1 MNRQEAEEILRS
13 VQYWHYPF
21 DLPWGKV
28 IPTRASPE
36 RHVLR
41 RQHLFQPLLEIYGGS
56 LAGKTVLDVGC
67 CQGFWSFAA
76 AEAGAAQSLGIDS
89 SQIFI
94 REALALRELNGFSN
108 CEFRCAHVE
117 ECETWT
123 TIATH
128 QITFF
133 FGLFYH
139 LTDPIFALRQA
150 INRTTETILIDTNI
164 TNHKEAVLS
173 IAPRDPNEPTTRNS
187 NISTPIR
194 LVPSKAALTEL
205 LLAGGFTRINFI
217 KPDKAMPREYHKG
230 QRASVIASR

>member
-1 MNRQEAEEILRS
+1 MTQQEAEEILRG

-36 RHVLR
+36 RHLLR
-41 RQHLFQPLLEIYGGS
+41 RQHLFHPLLELYGGS
-56 LAGKTVLDVGC
+56 LASKTVLDVGC

-76 AEAGAAQSLGIDS
+76 AEAGAAHSLGIDS

-94 REALALRELNGFSN
+94 QEALALREFNGLSN

-117 ECETWT
+117 EYETW
-123 TIATH
+123 AGVPNH

-139 LTDPIFALRQA
+139 LADPIFALRQVMS
-150 INRTTETILIDTNI
+150 RTDETILIDTNI
-164 TNHKEAVLS
+164 TNHKEPTLS
-173 IAPRDPNEPTTRNS
+173 IVPRDPHELTTRNS

-194 LVPSKAALTEL
+194 IVPSKAALREL
-205 LLAGGFTRINFI
+205 LLAGGFTKVDFI
-217 KPDKAMPREYHKG
+217 KPAKAMP
-230 QRASVIASR
+230 